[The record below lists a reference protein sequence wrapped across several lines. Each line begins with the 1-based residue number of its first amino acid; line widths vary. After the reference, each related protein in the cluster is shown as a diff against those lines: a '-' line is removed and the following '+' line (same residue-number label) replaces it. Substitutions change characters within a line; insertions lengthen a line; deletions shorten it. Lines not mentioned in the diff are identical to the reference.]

1 MTASTKAW
9 YLFPPSTRLGGT
21 GEVPPPGS
29 IGGAFPE
36 SAPAWL
42 WGQGTPAAIAPFTVV
57 NKGSLYSEVNATD
70 DDPHIWM
77 KVDEGGDTA
86 DWVSIG
92 SVGVVIVTSELFDIS
107 AADSEQVVFSA
118 VKACE
123 ILEAGLV
130 WNEATG
136 ASGAAEGDITI
147 GTATGG
153 GEIVAAASYTA
164 SQASGAYNALTLVT
178 GVLAAGTEVFA
189 SHDIAAGADGTYF
202 LQLKIRVEA

>member
-9 YLFPPSTRLGGT
+9 YLFPTGAHLGGT
-21 GEVPPPGS
+21 GEVPPAGS
-29 IGGAFPE
+29 IAGMYPE
-36 SAPAWL
+36 SAPSWL
-42 WGQGTPAAIAPFTVV
+42 WGQGTPAAISPFTVV

-70 DDPHIWM
+70 DNPHLWM
-77 KVDEGGDTA
+77 KVDEGAATT
-86 DWVSIG
+86 DWVAIG

-123 ILEAGLV
+123 ILEAGLI

-136 ASGAAEGDITI
+136 ASGALEGDITI

-153 GEIVAAASYTA
+153 GQLVSAATYAV
-164 SQASGAYNALTLVT
+164 SQSSGAYQALTLVT
-178 GVLAAGTEVFA
+178 GVLAAGAEVFA